1 IGYMYW
7 QLKIKPNRNR
17 GADAEATAGGYWEV
31 TRRDPGRISITI
43 YRNKRPPNDPE
54 PDQSENTDPG
64 AKNGGREPT
73 QHEDNITNNIP
84 EDPGSTSTA
93 DIHLV
98 PPPPPPPPPPLP
110 PTVWTAP
117 RPLAVPF
124 QPNSDQ
130 SYALPLQGSDGLG
143 GIATSYVP
151 GPPPPAYFGYSA
163 SRQVPTQTFHNQ
175 HPGVSG
181 PAPARPAS
189 APPPLATSS
198 NPPRNTAKFAPQ
210 SPPVAKPQSQWRR
223 WFSLDGRF
231 PIISHARTL
240 SNLTS
245 ATDSSRPSSPST
257 PSPRCHSRD
266 NISKRASKRQP
277 QSPALD
283 DQIYH
288 DTLPGRTRV
297 FTDAPRYRHYQDSP
311 SYSEPSYASSYI
323 NTSMEVF
330 CGNQQPDWEQS
341 GNHTRVASDPE
352 SQRDAVRNRDAR
364 IRHPDTVS
372 LASMLHRQHPARR
385 DHRQCRP
392 SWDNHC
398 PSSERRQQCV
408 SFTLPSDSDE
418 LRPPTSRSSD
428 FPRRH
433 SPRPQPRL
441 SRASGHGYNSR
452 RHLEFQHRKK
462 QGMGLAERVTGTF
475 YQMRRALRG
484 EE

>member
-1 IGYMYW
+1 MYW
-7 QLKIKPNRNR
+7 QLKIKPSRNR
-17 GADAEATAGGYWEV
+17 GADAEVTAGGYWEV

-54 PDQSENTDPG
+54 PDQSQNTDPG
-64 AKNGGREPT
+64 AKSEGKKPT
-73 QHEDNITNNIP
+73 QHENNITNNIP
-84 EDPGSTSTA
+84 EDLGSTSAA

-98 PPPPPPPPPPLP
+98 PPPPPLP
-110 PTVWTAP
+110 PTIWTASV
-117 RPLAVPF
+117 PLAVPF

-130 SYALPLQGSDGLG
+130 VHALPLQGSVGLG
-143 GIATSYVP
+143 GVATSYIP
-151 GPPPPAYFGYSA
+151 GPPPPAYFGSST

-175 HPGVSG
+175 HLGVSG
-181 PAPARPAS
+181 PAPPRPAS
-189 APPPLATSS
+189 TPPPSATSS
-198 NPPRNTAKFAPQ
+198 NTPSITAKLTPQ
-210 SPPVAKPQSQWRR
+210 SPPVTKPQNQWRR
-223 WFSLDGRF
+223 WFSLNSRP

-240 SNLTS
+240 SNSSS
-245 ATDSSRPSSPST
+245 AMGSSRSSSPST
-257 PSPRCHSRD
+257 SSPRCRSKD

-283 DQIYH
+283 DQIY
-288 DTLPGRTRV
+288 DDMPPSRPRL
-297 FTDAPRYRHYQDSP
+297 FTDAPKYRHYQDSP

-341 GNHTRVASDPE
+341 GNYTRVASDPE

-364 IRHPDTVS
+364 IRHPDTAS

-385 DHRQCRP
+385 DHRQRRP

-433 SPRPQPRL
+433 YPSLRTRP
-441 SRASGHGYNSR
+441 SRANGQGYNSR

-462 QGMGLAERVTGTF
+462 RGIGLAERVTGTF